1 MNCKYV
7 VLKQCHPALSL
18 PSSPICWGIYLLAS
32 WSPHSHVQHFHFPSP
47 NPPLHGSWHHSLLSS
62 SASAAPSSL
71 TSSLCLPLIFPASWQ
86 RSSDAQ
92 EEVGRISLLVFFFH
106 HSVSAALKTRLVA
119 PASRQVAAL
128 HSDVFFLSSSVL
140 TARVCRSP
148 LSRAII
154 YEAGS
159 ADDWTTCI

>member
-47 NPPLHGSWHHSLLSS
+47 NPPSMAHDTIASCHPLPPLL
-62 SASAAPSSL
+62 PLSL